1 MGREKQV
8 VFVCEHGSA
17 KSVVAAVHF
26 NHLAEER
33 GLNVRAIAR
42 GTNPDAQ
49 IAPVA
54 ANGLA
59 ADGFRV
65 FEKPAPLSERD
76 VSNSDRI
83 IAFCDLPAFAT
94 KKSIRWQN
102 VPAVSEDYGKARD
115 DIRKRVLQLLDEP
128 SA

>member
-26 NHLAEER
+26 NHLAKER
-33 GLNVRAIAR
+33 GLSVRAIAR

-49 IAPVA
+49 LAPVA

-59 ADGFRV
+59 ADGFQV
-65 FEKPAPLSERD
+65 TEKPTMLSE
-76 VSNSDRI
+76 SDISDSERI
-83 IAFCDLPAFAT
+83 IAFSDLPAFAT

-115 DIRKRVLQLLDEP
+115 DIRKRVLQLLDEL
-128 SA
+128 SG